1 MTIISD
7 NFFLLLCYTNINVK
21 MMIVG
26 VKSVIVCLPEEK
38 KMYARMNEDVF
49 M

>member
-1 MTIISD
+1 
-7 NFFLLLCYTNINVK
+7 

-38 KMYARMNEDVF
+38 KKMYARMNEY
-49 M
+49 MKMCLCKLLRRKKLKYLI